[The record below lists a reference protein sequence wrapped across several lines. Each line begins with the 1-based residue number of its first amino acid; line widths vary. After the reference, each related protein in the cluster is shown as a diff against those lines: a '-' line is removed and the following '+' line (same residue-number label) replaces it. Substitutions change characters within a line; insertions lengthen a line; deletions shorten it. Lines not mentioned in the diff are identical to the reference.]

1 MSGNRRK
8 SASTHPM
15 IAAIATARLM
25 GGFYH
30 SELTSQQRDGRS

>member
-8 SASTHPM
+8 SANTHLV
-15 IAAIATARLM
+15 IAAIATACLM

-30 SELTSQQRDGRS
+30 SVLTSPQPDGRS